1 MRRRS
6 FLGLSS
12 LMAATALT
20 SAGVDAAKISPDSAA
35 PAGKSKSLGPAHAFD
50 FVAIDG
56 GPLPMADFAGKAV
69 LLVNTASRCGFT
81 YQYEALQSLWS
92 DYRDRGLVVLG
103 VPSNDFGRQEP
114 GSNAEIKQFCE
125 ASFSIDFPMTEKQSV
140 KGPNAHPMYRWLNA
154 ELGPKG
160 RPSWNFHKFLITPGG
175 EIAGVW
181 SARTEPSDE
190 TLLAA
195 IEGVLPH

>member
-1 MRRRS
+1 MHRRS
-6 FLGLSS
+6 FLGLGS
-12 LMAATALT
+12 LMAATALA
-20 SAGVDAAKISPDSAA
+20 SAGAEAAQPQSGKAAA
-35 PAGKSKSLGPAHAFD
+35 PEPGDPLGPAHAFE

-56 GPLPMADFAGKAV
+56 APLPMADFAGKAV

-92 DYRDRGLVVLG
+92 EYRDRGLVVLG

-114 GSNAEIKQFCE
+114 GSNADIKQFCE
-125 ASFSIDFPMTEKQSV
+125 VSFSIDFPMTEKQTV
-140 KGPNAHPMYRWLNA
+140 KGPNAHPMYRWLND

-160 RPSWNFHKFLITPGG
+160 RPSWNFHKFLITPAG

-190 TLLAA
+190 VLQTA
-195 IEGVLPH
+195 IEDVLPR